1 MMTDREQR
9 HRDLLGACANRSH
22 RSAPTTDQKN
32 RSNNPTMAKVAENPN
47 DRPKSKKELRA
58 EKKAA
63 RKRAAAAAGSAD
75 QPDSQSKS
83 REDATA
89 AAEKHRLR
97 KERRKLQL
105 QEREKALWKQEREEK
120 KLRKQKRRRRELH
133 VVGGGLDP
141 QQAQE
146 RLEEH
151 RRKKKQKKTKTDEEG
166 QDKAIFD
173 KVFNGVGGD
182 NDGDNNGFRTLEMGL
197 KLCDMAV
204 GKGEIA
210 RRGSLLTVQYKL
222 TGGCFGPQGK
232 LIDSSKKFNFRL
244 GKGEVV
250 RGWDVGCVGMA
261 VGGRRRLIVP
271 PKCGYGGEDI
281 GAGPG
286 ALLYFDITL
295 LACR

>member
-1 MMTDREQR
+1 M
-9 HRDLLGACANRSH
+9 
-22 RSAPTTDQKN
+22 APAKN
-32 RSNNPTMAKVAENPN
+32 VKPWLVHVAKSRPTMTNVETAAVGDNA

-63 RKRAAAAAGSAD
+63 RKRAEAAAASAD
-75 QPDSQSKS
+75 PPVSQSK
-83 REDATA
+83 EDA

-105 QEREKALWKQEREEK
+105 QEREKALRKQERLEK
-120 KLRKQKRRRRELH
+120 KMRKQKRKRRELH
-133 VVGGGLDP
+133 AVGGGLDP

-151 RRKKKQKKTKTDEEG
+151 RRNKKQKKANSSEKSKGSED
-166 QDKAIFD
+166 QDKAVFD
-173 KVFNGVGGD
+173 QVFNGVGEEGGD
-182 NDGDNNGFRTLEMGL
+182 NAGFRTLEMGL
-197 KLCDMAV
+197 KLRDMAV
-204 GKGEIA
+204 GKGEVA
-210 RRGSLLTVQYKL
+210 RRGCLLTVQYKL

-250 RGWDVGCVGMA
+250 RGWDLGCAGMA

>member
-1 MMTDREQR
+1 MTKVEVAGTSD
-9 HRDLLGACANRSH
+9 
-22 RSAPTTDQKN
+22 SA
-32 RSNNPTMAKVAENPN
+32 

-63 RKRAAAAAGSAD
+63 RKRAEAKGTTSSSDKAGTGGKEATFTAEEK
-75 QPDSQSKS
+75 Q
-83 REDATA
+83 RE
-89 AAEKHRLR
+89 R
-97 KERRKLQL
+97 KERRRLQL
-105 QEREKALWKQEREEK
+105 QEREKERRRQQRMEK
-120 KLRKQKRRRRELH
+120 KLRKQKRKRRELH
-133 VVGGGLDP
+133 AVGGGLDP

-151 RRKKKQKKTKTDEEG
+151 RRKKKQKKESKGKEKKTGQD
-166 QDKAIFD
+166 QDKAVFD
-173 KVFNGVGGD
+173 KVFNGVGAE
-182 NDGDNNGFRTLEMGL
+182 DGNEPGFRTLEMGL
-197 KLCDMAV
+197 KVCDVTV

-210 RRGSLLTVQYKL
+210 QRGCLLTVQYKL

-250 RGWDVGCVGMA
+250 RGWDLGCAGMA

-271 PKCGYGGEDI
+271 PKVGYGGEDI

>member
-1 MMTDREQR
+1 MTKVEVAGTGD
-9 HRDLLGACANRSH
+9 
-22 RSAPTTDQKN
+22 SA
-32 RSNNPTMAKVAENPN
+32 

-63 RKRAAAAAGSAD
+63 RKRAEA
-75 QPDSQSKS
+75 K
-83 REDATA
+83 ATTSSSDKVDTGGEEA
-89 AAEKHRLR
+89 IAEEKQRLR

-105 QEREKALWKQEREEK
+105 QEREKEHRKQERMEK
-120 KLRKQKRRRRELH
+120 KLRKQKRKRRERH
-133 VVGGGLDP
+133 AVGGGLDP

-151 RRKKKQKKTKTDEEG
+151 RRKKKQKKESRGKEKNTG
-166 QDKAIFD
+166 QDNDRTVFD
-173 KVFNGVGGD
+173 KVFNGVGAEDG
-182 NDGDNNGFRTLEMGL
+182 NDPGFRTLEMGL
-197 KLCDMAV
+197 KVCDMTV

-210 RRGSLLTVQYKL
+210 QRGCLLTVQYKL

-250 RGWDVGCVGMA
+250 RGWDLGCAGMA

-271 PKCGYGGEDI
+271 PKVGYGGEDI

-286 ALLYFDITL
+286 ALLYFDVTL